1 MKSFFASGILA
12 LLLVFLPLQ
21 SAVASPEFR
30 QAEVS
35 KNISQFIRSNAVHY
49 WSYMKGRANSSAL
62 KPYLKF
68 QGFVAGDPH
77 MGNFAPIPLR
87 SQNGSRQMR
96 FVNIDFD
103 DAGFGP
109 FAIDFARYVV
119 TVEASHPK
127 VKKGDLEEAYV
138 LGLSGE
144 SVRPEK
150 EIQEFLDMP
159 VAEYDALAVGYVQK
173 HTNSKG
179 FLLEQDKL
187 EADRGD
193 IPRSAIAAQ
202 FPGMKLVDV
211 AIRPRER
218 GGSEG
223 IRLWC
228 LVEEKDGFRHIMELK
243 PWETSGLTYYQQQP
257 ALEQWLMGVYETFWP
272 KFDTSEYSLIEIKG
286 HGLFWKR
293 QKKFSMIDELKDE
306 FKTANS
312 LAIYDA
318 NLLGLAHGRQKQS
331 AAYLAEINRDP
342 KAFHKAIEA
351 AVDDYLT
358 VAKNAYEKLKKK

>member
-1 MKSFFASGILA
+1 MVTFSPAQPA
-12 LLLVFLPLQ
+12 D
-21 SAVASPEFR
+21 ANPEFR
-30 QAEVS
+30 QADVS

-49 WSYMKGRANSSAL
+49 WTYMKSKANASAL
-62 KPYLKF
+62 KPFVSY

-77 MGNFAPIPLR
+77 MGNFAPIPVR
-87 SQNGSRQMR
+87 TKNGARQMQ

-109 FAIDFARYVV
+109 FAVDFARYVV
-119 TVEASHPK
+119 TVEASQPK
-127 VKKGDLEEAYV
+127 VKKGDLEEAYL
-138 LGLSGE
+138 LGLAGE
-144 SVRPEK
+144 RIKPSRD
-150 EIQEFLDMP
+150 IQEFLDMS
-159 VAEYDALAVGYVQK
+159 VAEYDALAAGYVQK
-173 HTNSKG
+173 HTSSKG
-179 FLLEQDKL
+179 FILEDGKL
-187 EADRGD
+187 EADRGE
-193 IPRSAIAAQ
+193 IPRVMIATQ

-223 IRLWC
+223 TRLWC
-228 LVEEKDGFRHIMELK
+228 LVEEADGFRHIMELK

-257 ALEQWLMGVYETFWP
+257 PLDQWLKGVYETFWSNL
-272 KFDTSEYSLIEIKG
+272 DTSEYSLIEIKG
-286 HGLFWKR
+286 FGLFWKR
-293 QKKFSMIDELKDE
+293 AKKFSMIDELKDE
-306 FKTANS
+306 FKTANA

-331 AAYLAEINRDP
+331 LAYLKEINRDP

-351 AVDDYLT
+351 AVDDYLS